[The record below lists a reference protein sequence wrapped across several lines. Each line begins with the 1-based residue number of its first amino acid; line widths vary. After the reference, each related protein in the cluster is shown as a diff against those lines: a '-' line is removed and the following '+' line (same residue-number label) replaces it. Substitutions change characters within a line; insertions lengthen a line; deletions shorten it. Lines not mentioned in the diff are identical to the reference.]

1 MMYESFDLDSWKR
14 KPAFHFFRK
23 FDDPFFNITANL
35 DVTCLYDFCKKNSLP
50 YSLCCL
56 YYSLK
61 TANEIEEF
69 RLRLVD
75 NELVIFKTIHA
86 GQTLLHDDETFSF
99 CYFEMKPGVEA
110 FVEAGKKNMEAQLH
124 RKSFEP
130 RDEEHGL
137 IHYSVLPWVSFTSIK
152 HARRFGTTD
161 TIPKI
166 VFGKIFEDRG
176 RRIMPV
182 SVEAHHAIMDG
193 LHVSRFINRFQEMLN
208 RLQG

>member
-1 MMYESFDLDSWKR
+1 MYQPYDLDNWKR
-14 KPAFHFFRK
+14 KSTFHFFRN

-35 DVTCLYDFCKKNSLP
+35 DVTNLYDFCKKNHLS
-50 YSLCCL
+50 YSLSCL

-69 RLRLVD
+69 RIRLVD
-75 NELVIFKTIHA
+75 NELVIFDTVHA

-99 CYFEMKPGVEA
+99 CYFDMKPDVRE
-110 FVEAGKKNMEAQLH
+110 FVAAGRKNMEAQLQ
-124 RKSFEP
+124 RKTFEP
-130 RDEEHGL
+130 RDNEYGL

-152 HARRFGTTD
+152 HARRMGTHD

-166 VFGKIFEDRG
+166 VFGKIFGENG
-176 RRIMPV
+176 RRNMPL

-193 LHVSRFINRFQEMLN
+193 LHVSKFFNRFQELLN
-208 RLQG
+208 DL